1 MKCPRMK
8 YEVIKLKFLVIP
20 SLMKKFEKMKNKLKY
35 LYVAAL
41 LTAVS
46 CSDSFLDNKPI
57 TTQTAQGYFQTPKN
71 ALEGLTG
78 CYNGL
83 LLDGW
88 ANLYFVSTI
97 ASDEAFAGG
106 GQGEASSGVP
116 FGWDEFKEGG
126 ALDQNIDIWAHKY
139 TGIFRCNSL
148 LENLGTVNWGENTS
162 LAIQYE
168 AEARFLRAFFYFDLV
183 RFFGNV
189 PLVTSS
195 VVDIKTK
202 QADPKE
208 VYTLIA
214 SDLKFAAENLPATSY
229 SSISAGSYGHATK
242 WAAESLLT
250 RVFLFYTGRYSQ
262 TDLVGL
268 VSKDQAL
275 AYVEDVIANSGHDL
289 ISEFKNLW
297 PVSSVSG
304 TGTYAGED
312 NKETVFSIKYTWGS
326 HFNVGDNQ
334 WLVSMGLRWHDG
346 TPYPYSWGWGQ
357 AIVTKKYGESVFEN
371 GDLRKGATVISVAD
385 DLNNSTSTIA
395 ADGTIDPM
403 GKSFNAKQFA
413 DYTGYFNKKYVP
425 LSVPGVDANGKPTF
439 IEYVKKSNINNNA
452 QADQYQDWVI
462 IRFADVLL
470 MAAELG
476 SPNGQTYLDKIRDRA
491 FGDQTHRISVSIDNI
506 RKERQRE
513 LALEGIRYWDL
524 LRYGSTV
531 AAQEINTTEVVKE
544 GGVDKTKHIVFDTQ
558 KDGLFQIP
566 RKEIDKSVIDGV
578 GYLVQNP
585 GW

>member
-1 MKCPRMK
+1 
-8 YEVIKLKFLVIP
+8 
-20 SLMKKFEKMKNKLKY
+20 MKNKLKY
-35 LYVAAL
+35 LYIAAL
-41 LTAVS
+41 MGVAS
-46 CSDSFLDNKPI
+46 CSESFLDNKPI

-88 ANLYFVSTI
+88 SNMYFISTI

-106 GQGEASSGVP
+106 GQGESSSGVP

-126 ALDQNIDIWAHKY
+126 ALNQNSDIWKNRY
-139 TGIFRCNSL
+139 TAIFRCNSL
-148 LENLGTVNWGENTS
+148 LENLSTVSWGENETLS
-162 LAIQYE
+162 KQYE

-183 RFFGNV
+183 RFFGNI
-189 PLVTSS
+189 PLVTTS

-202 QADPKE
+202 QADPND
-208 VYTLIA
+208 VYALIA
-214 SDLKFAAENLPATSY
+214 SDLKFAIENLPAASY
-229 SSISAGSYGHATK
+229 NAINSDDYGHATK

-262 TDLVGL
+262 SDLVGQ
-268 VSKDQAL
+268 VTKNDAL
-275 AYVEDVIANSGHDL
+275 NYVEDVISNGGYDL

-297 PVSSVSG
+297 PVSTISG

-312 NKETVFSIKYTWGS
+312 NKETVFSIKYTWGN
-326 HFNVGDNQ
+326 HFNAGSNR
-334 WLVSMGLRWHDG
+334 WLISMGLRWHDG
-346 TPYPYSWGWGQ
+346 TPAPYSWGWGQ
-357 AIVTKKYGESVFEN
+357 GTVSKKYWESVYET
-371 GDLRKGATVISVAD
+371 GDLRKVSTIISVAD
-385 DLNNSTSTIA
+385 ELENSTSFKEP
-395 ADGTIDPM
+395 DGTINHK
-403 GKSFNAKQFA
+403 GKAFNSKQFA

-425 LSVPGVDANGKPTF
+425 LTTSMTNFT
-439 IEYVKKSNINNNA
+439 EYPISLNSSNNA
-452 QADQYQDWVI
+452 QADQVQDWVV
-462 IRFADVLL
+462 IRYADVLL

-476 SPNGQTYLDKIRDRA
+476 SPHAQEYLDKIRDRA
-491 FGDQTHRISVSIDNI
+491 FGDQTHRIPVSVDNI

-524 LRYGSTV
+524 LRYGSNV

-544 GGVDKTKHIVFDTQ
+544 GDVDKTKHIIYDTQ

-566 RKEIDKSVIDGV
+566 RDEIDRSVIEGIE
-578 GYLVQNP
+578 YLVQNP